1 MFLLYLV
8 EKKMIILKIDVYIF
22 FVEKV
27 VEKVLWEIFYDIV
40 IYIELML
47 DFIVIIDEIIEL
59 LNSNF
64 IGGSKKKLKF
74 KNLVDKLVKLIKE
87 LCDEK
92 GLFN

>member
-22 FVEKV
+22 LVEKV

-74 KNLVDKLVKLIKE
+74 KILIDKLVKLIKE

-92 GLFN
+92 GFFN